1 MAILAFDTSTK
12 VLSITL
18 ADRDKILVQYRLNVD
33 YTHSE
38 YLMSL
43 IKEAIKISKLSKD
56 DIYAIA
62 VTKGPGSFT
71 GLRIGLAVAKGLNVS
86 LGSKLYSYTSLEA
99 LAATQLGSK
108 EKVLAII
115 PAQRGEVYGGFFN
128 VKSDKPLI
136 IGDYFLGT
144 PKELIEYIELTDD
157 IRIIGEG
164 YERFK
169 NKFDS
174 LVGNKLIRLP
184 SYAMLADSSGLI
196 ALLNYDLANEIAS
209 EDINALKPFY
219 MRLSSA
225 EENRILKES
234 NNEEF

>member
-184 SYAMLADSSGLI
+184 SY
-196 ALLNYDLANEIAS
+196 
-209 EDINALKPFY
+209 
-219 MRLSSA
+219 
-225 EENRILKES
+225 
-234 NNEEF
+234 